1 MYANNWDKAISATG
15 SDNWQDDMLRN
26 VSGILCAYKKDQ
38 TQIDVRIEE
47 ARNWVDLTCMTSQ
60 AIAKRLPGIENEG
73 TDSLS
78 HDDDRSDEE
87 LTSSMTTRAF
97 LMDNPTDFRACGESR
112 MLYGITTTS
121 AAASACLEA

>member
-38 TQIDVRIEE
+38 AQIDVRIEE
-47 ARNWVDLTCMTSQ
+47 ARNWVDLTCMTSR
-60 AIAKRLPGIENEG
+60 AIENEV

-78 HDDDRSDEE
+78 HGDDRSDVE

-97 LMDNPTDFRACGESR
+97 LMDSPTDFRACGESR